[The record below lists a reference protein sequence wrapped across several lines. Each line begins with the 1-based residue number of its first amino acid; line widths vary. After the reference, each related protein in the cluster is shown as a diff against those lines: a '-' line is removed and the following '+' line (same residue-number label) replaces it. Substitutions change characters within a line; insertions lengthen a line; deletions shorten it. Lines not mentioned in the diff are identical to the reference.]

1 MKSLQVF
8 ITSNLQK
15 QIDPDL
21 ASILLAMLI
30 PLFSYYMFD
39 LFVIKIVEIV
49 NCNIS
54 GFAI

>member
-30 PLFSYYMFD
+30 PLFSCYMFD